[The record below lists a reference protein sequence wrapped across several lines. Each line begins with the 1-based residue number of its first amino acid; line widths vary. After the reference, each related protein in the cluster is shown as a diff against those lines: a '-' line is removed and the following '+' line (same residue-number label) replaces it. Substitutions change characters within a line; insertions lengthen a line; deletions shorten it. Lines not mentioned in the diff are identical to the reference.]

1 VGAEGGGRDRPRW
14 KRVAWAGRGG
24 GVARQI
30 GLHGPHWRRVV
41 EGQRQHS
48 SGRQFHVREVMTVP
62 KSSASFALSM
72 DSSSPPVIGTI
83 AFGESC
89 AIDCG

>member
-1 VGAEGGGRDRPRW
+1 VRR
-14 KRVAWAGRGG
+14 AG
-24 GVARQI
+24 Q
-30 GLHGPHWRRVV
+30 V

-48 SGRQFHVREVMTVP
+48 SGQQFRVREVMTVP